1 MENINK
7 EVLIKKETHAED
19 VNFERDFRGKF
30 IRNIRL
36 TETV

>member
-7 EVLIKKETHAED
+7 EVLIKKETHTED